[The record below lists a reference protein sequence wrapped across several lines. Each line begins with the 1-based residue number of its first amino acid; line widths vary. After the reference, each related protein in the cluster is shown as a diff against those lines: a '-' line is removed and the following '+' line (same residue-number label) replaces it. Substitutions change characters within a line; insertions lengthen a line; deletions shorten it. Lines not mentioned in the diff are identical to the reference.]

1 MDSLDLLRTF
11 QEVARLGSFARAAH
25 RLDLAKANVSK
36 HIARL
41 EQHFGTRLFHRTTRA
56 VRLTDAGALLLARS
70 EPLLA
75 MMDATRAELQ
85 GRAHAPA
92 GRLRIS
98 APHGL
103 APLGLHELLADFMA
117 RHPAVT
123 VSLQLSNRL
132 IDMVDEGIDLA
143 LRIGAIGDA
152 NLIVRKLRPAPFVV
166 AAAPD
171 YWAAH
176 GVPREPDDLADH
188 QVLSYSAAGS
198 PSHWRFQVDGRPHSV
213 AVAPRMDATDGAPL
227 VAAALRGQGVILI
240 PRLLIEA
247 QLAAGELQPQLEA
260 FIWPDTWLH
269 AAYTQRRHTSAALK
283 ALLDALQARW
293 GQPAA

>member
-103 APLGLHELLADFMA
+103 APLGLHELLVVSRELRHLIQTSA
-117 RHPAVT
+117 RAEQ
-123 VSLQLSNRL
+123 LQLAGMLEGMRTLRQDGILKVLAGLTSFEEVRAISN
-132 IDMVDEGIDLA
+132 
-143 LRIGAIGDA
+143 
-152 NLIVRKLRPAPFVV
+152 
-166 AAAPD
+166 
-171 YWAAH
+171 
-176 GVPREPDDLADH
+176 
-188 QVLSYSAAGS
+188 S
-198 PSHWRFQVDGRPHSV
+198 
-213 AVAPRMDATDGAPL
+213 
-227 VAAALRGQGVILI
+227 
-240 PRLLIEA
+240 
-247 QLAAGELQPQLEA
+247 
-260 FIWPDTWLH
+260 
-269 AAYTQRRHTSAALK
+269 
-283 ALLDALQARW
+283 
-293 GQPAA
+293 